1 MEANEQSKRRMKQRY
16 LHEQII
22 ENNMDPD
29 AFSQYLADRRE
40 NGELTRNQH

>member
-16 LHEQII
+16 LSEQII
-22 ENNMDPD
+22 GSNMDPE

-40 NGELTRNQH
+40 NGIFIRD